1 MRSNFP
7 GYDSLSEEDLN
18 ELWEK
23 AVLVLDTNVLLDF
36 YRVSPETQSDLL
48 RLVRYYAE
56 HERLWIPYQVAL
68 EYHANLYEVIF
79 QQIKKYDDTLKLLA
93 QFFNSI
99 TQKRNHPFLTDN
111 YIRRIRNLM
120 KDLECYFES
129 QKKKLKDSVG
139 ESSLKDDIA
148 DIFDG
153 HVGKGF
159 TDQQL
164 VEIYAQGKNRYLSNI
179 PPGYED
185 KKKGEPEKYNDLVVW
200 KEVLEYATEQQMPVF
215 FVSSDTKKD
224 WYLIQHG
231 ETICPQPALIKEFQ
245 QETNQTILMFTLERF
260 LSLAK
265 ERNVVNIQDDSI
277 KEVKVQDRKDNGV
290 IKTFSYFSD
299 LKFDDDDLIKM
310 CESLKEVSM
319 RKLKKYEHQPMI
331 DSEEIGSTSSNLA
344 ESIIGAQ
351 DSGLKKS

>member
-1 MRSNFP
+1 MRSIFP
-7 GYDSLSEEDLN
+7 GYYSLSEDNLNDL
-18 ELWEK
+18 WDR

-48 RLVRYYAE
+48 RLVRYYAG

-68 EYHANLYEVIF
+68 EYHDNLYEVIF
-79 QQIKKYDDTLKLLA
+79 QQVKKYDDTLNLLT

-120 KDLECYFES
+120 KDLEHYFES

-139 ESSLKDDIA
+139 ESALKDDIA

-159 TDQQL
+159 TEQQL
-164 VEIYAQGKNRYLSNI
+164 VDIYAQGKVRYSSNI

-200 KEVLEYATEQQMPVF
+200 KEVLEYATDQQLPVF
-215 FVSSDTKKD
+215 FVSSDTKKAD
-224 WYLIQHG
+224 KHSQLCCVDSHR
-231 ETICPQPALIKEFQ
+231 QPFRA
-245 QETNQTILMFTLERF
+245 
-260 LSLAK
+260 
-265 ERNVVNIQDDSI
+265 
-277 KEVKVQDRKDNGV
+277 
-290 IKTFSYFSD
+290 
-299 LKFDDDDLIKM
+299 
-310 CESLKEVSM
+310 
-319 RKLKKYEHQPMI
+319 
-331 DSEEIGSTSSNLA
+331 
-344 ESIIGAQ
+344 
-351 DSGLKKS
+351 